1 MKKWARQSRILVW
14 TALRWCGISLT
25 LLLVIPSRADSA
37 LSPGNTVFRES
48 DSPWIFPSHP
58 QDPLI
63 WGRKDGI
70 VFGLPSVGGLPG
82 PRGLIRIGVI
92 SPKTGVPELL
102 NFIAIEPVVVGP
114 KSRGDRMAFSELE
127 PSEMDAGSQG
137 KRLWVAEDSRGQFPD
152 SVSSS
157 LSVDGKK
164 SMEQLAVRIEV
175 ERFKANGAHV
185 YLIAS
190 IESGHPEEVKLAV
203 FRNEDSPAIEEL
215 TLTATMG
222 NYERL
227 RWLWLKNQV
236 VDSRELYSSYHG
248 EDFADGRDYSLD
260 EMLRT
265 ADGDAI
271 VFCTTNEASPEA
283 NHGFAAPDHWRYRLP
298 RLTQYWRVPAAEIEP
313 NLRVRVNGR
322 RVYWSSHAPLAGG
335 AAFENFEVRQKYK
348 SGQSFAFGV
357 IPREPWE
364 VRPSIQFLSRPRKPE
379 NN

>member
-1 MKKWARQSRILVW
+1 MPADCGRCLRIASLIACTAAAFGLISSLGSRPLI
-14 TALRWCGISLT
+14 AQ
-25 LLLVIPSRADSA
+25 AE
-37 LSPGNTVFRES
+37 ES
-48 DSPWIFPSHP
+48 QWIRPVKP

-70 VFGLPSVGGLPG
+70 VFGLPSAGGLPG

-92 SPKTGVPELL
+92 SPKTGAPELL

-114 KSRGDRMAFSELE
+114 GSRGDRMAFSELE

-137 KRLWVAEDSRGQFPD
+137 KRLWVAVNSRGQFPD
-152 SVSSS
+152 S
-157 LSVDGKK
+157 LSTSFDGKK
-164 SMEQLAVRIEV
+164 SIERLTVRIEV

-190 IESGHPEEVKLAV
+190 IENDHPGEVKLAV
-203 FRNEDSPAIEEL
+203 FRQEDSPPIEEL

-227 RWLWLKNQV
+227 RWLWLKNRA
-236 VDSRELYSSYHG
+236 VDSRELYRSYQG
-248 EDFADGRDYSLD
+248 EDFAEQRDYPLR

-265 ADGDAI
+265 VDGDAI
-271 VFCTTNEASPEA
+271 VFCTTNEALPEA
-283 NHGFAAPDHWRYRLP
+283 NHGFAAPDHWRYRLT

-322 RVYWSSHAPLAGG
+322 RVYWSSHAALAGG
-335 AAFENFEVRQKYK
+335 AAFENFEVRQEYK
-348 SGQSFAFGV
+348 PGQVFVFGV
-357 IPREPWE
+357 TAEEPWE
-364 VRPSIQFLSRPRKPE
+364 VRPPIRFLSRPKNPE
-379 NN
+379 TN